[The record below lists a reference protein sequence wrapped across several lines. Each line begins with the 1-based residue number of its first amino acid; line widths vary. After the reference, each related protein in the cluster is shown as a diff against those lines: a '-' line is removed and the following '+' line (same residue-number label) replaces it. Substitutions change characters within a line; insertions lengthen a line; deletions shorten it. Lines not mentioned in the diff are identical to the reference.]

1 MAKPSQET
9 AKISL
14 GRGDWAL
21 QGGFGA
27 LLGDP
32 GLRGGLLGHFLSP
45 GVRRGSADLRAL
57 GAVLAPSRG
66 RLGPFWPAK
75 SILDG

>member
-27 LLGDP
+27 LLGGP
-32 GLRGGLLGHFLSP
+32 GRRGGPLGPFWSP
-45 GVRRGSADLRAL
+45 GVRRDSVDLERL
-57 GAVLAPSRG
+57 GAVLAPSWG
-66 RLGPFWPAK
+66 RLGPFWLSK
-75 SILDG
+75 SPPDD

>member
-21 QGGFGA
+21 QGRFGA

-32 GLRGGLLGHFLSP
+32 GLRGGLLGHFLTP
-45 GVRRGSADLRAL
+45 GARRFGGSW
-57 GAVLAPSRG
+57 G
-66 RLGPFWPAK
+66 RLGALSGLSWALLACKIDSGWNDF
-75 SILDG
+75 L